1 MVNNIKSR
9 NLTQQRDNSSQEN
22 DYIRE
27 DNERKKSKKPIGIH
41 AHKKG
46 ISSVGKGYKL
56 IHLTVKNQKYSLK
69 IVKVFFCNF
78 YSQFHNSYDTVFS

>member
-41 AHKKG
+41 AHKKRYL
-46 ISSVGKGYKL
+46 IRRERIQIDTPHSKTSKL
-56 IHLTVKNQKYSLK
+56 FSEDCQQKFL
-69 IVKVFFCNF
+69 
-78 YSQFHNSYDTVFS
+78 QLL